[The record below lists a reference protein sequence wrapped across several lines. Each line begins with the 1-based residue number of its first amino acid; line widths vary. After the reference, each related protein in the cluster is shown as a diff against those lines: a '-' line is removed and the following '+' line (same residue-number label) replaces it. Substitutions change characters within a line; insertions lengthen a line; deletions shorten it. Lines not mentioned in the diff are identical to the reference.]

1 MNKFGVC
8 NYDFNAYESKIEN
21 LEIYDSYGEAFNK
34 YLQRVTKDEH
44 YPYTLDKTLW
54 YVWIEDN
61 KIVQFEQLSTK
72 TRCRMVEVKY
82 G

>member
-21 LEIYDSYGEAFNK
+21 LEIYDSYEEAFSQYMKKLTN
-34 YLQRVTKDEH
+34 DEH
-44 YPYTLDKTLW
+44 YPYTWDKTLW

-61 KIVQFEQLSTK
+61 KIIQFEQLNTK
-72 TRCRMVEVKY
+72 TRYRMV
-82 G
+82 GNLR